1 MLFFIFVLLVFCIFC
16 TFSNV
21 LSEEQFLCKNTEQAI
36 VRRIMKNRQ
45 LPKVLLD
52 YPPAAW
58 IYRWQRKRCE
68 YVSISGETAGRNI
81 YGLSVLIVLC
91 TMLLVV
97 IYEPHV
103 DLSNTPFSDVVL
115 LRNRLAHNSIVELL
129 ILGIAALIFYVTY
142 YYNSCIGI
150 ASFEYYIIMLLCVCS
165 FCFFLHATNI
175 ILLYVLIELQSISS
189 YVLAAMNK
197 RNRYSVE
204 AGLKYFILGSFTSIL
219 LVFGFALLY
228 GFSGM
233 LHIEDLSL
241 YIVYVEH
248 TQLYSFILLYVSLL
262 LVLVGFLF
270 KIYASPFHFWVAD
283 VYQGSPTSVTIFFAT
298 IPVLSYTY
306 VFIKIY
312 ILVLSI
318 FFIAHMNILF
328 MLSILSLLSG
338 VAGALIQKKVKK
350 LIAYSSITTVGYIL
364 AALSCHNTLLVHYS
378 LLYLFVYVF
387 NIIPVFV
394 LILNYRINNVATID
408 SVYSFTTLFSQ
419 NKWLF
424 FLFFSFF
431 FSLAGIPPFAGF
443 FSKLYLFSALG
454 NGAHYVLLST
464 SICATLLSCYYYLR
478 VIKMAYYDYKDAS
491 FFVSSIKYSYVFI
504 CSIFGLFNILFF
516 FVSDLFD
523 DICLYITLCL
533 IS

>member
-1 MLFFIFVLLVFCIFC
+1 
-16 TFSNV
+16 
-21 LSEEQFLCKNTEQAI
+21 
-36 VRRIMKNRQ
+36 
-45 LPKVLLD
+45 
-52 YPPAAW
+52 
-58 IYRWQRKRCE
+58 
-68 YVSISGETAGRNI
+68 
-81 YGLSVLIVLC
+81 
-91 TMLLVV
+91 
-97 IYEPHV
+97 
-103 DLSNTPFSDVVL
+103 
-115 LRNRLAHNSIVELL
+115 
-129 ILGIAALIFYVTY
+129 
-142 YYNSCIGI
+142 
-150 ASFEYYIIMLLCVCS
+150 
-165 FCFFLHATNI
+165 
-175 ILLYVLIELQSISS
+175 VLIELQSISS

-419 NKWLF
+419 NK
-424 FLFFSFF
+424 
-431 FSLAGIPPFAGF
+431 
-443 FSKLYLFSALG
+443 
-454 NGAHYVLLST
+454 
-464 SICATLLSCYYYLR
+464 
-478 VIKMAYYDYKDAS
+478 
-491 FFVSSIKYSYVFI
+491 
-504 CSIFGLFNILFF
+504 
-516 FVSDLFD
+516 
-523 DICLYITLCL
+523 
-533 IS
+533 